1 MDFKKKMR
9 MGSNVK
15 DAFEAQANKTQ
26 ITPATDRNVNNASP
40 NVNKVDM
47 NMTVPLNSEAMAQG
61 RKAVNEFVGQP
72 ISKVREASINYNTI

>member
-9 MGSNVK
+9 MGTTAVK

-26 ITPATDRNVNNASP
+26 VIATDRNGNNASP
-40 NVNKVDM
+40 PPSNVPKVDM

-72 ISKVREASINYNTI
+72 I